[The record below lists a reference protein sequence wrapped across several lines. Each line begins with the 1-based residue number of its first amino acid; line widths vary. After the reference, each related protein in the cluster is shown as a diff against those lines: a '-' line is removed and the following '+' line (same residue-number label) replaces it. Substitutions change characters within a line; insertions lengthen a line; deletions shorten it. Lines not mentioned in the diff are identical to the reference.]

1 MKRIAVGL
9 FVSTLVGPALWPRPA
24 SAQEPSIAEA
34 LFRAGRQAMKVSDY
48 ETACAKFRESN
59 RLDPSPGTVLNL
71 GECEEK
77 LGHLA
82 AAWELYQRVVH
93 ALPPSDDRQRI
104 ARADADALESRVSR
118 VVLVASKSA
127 PPDMEILNGPVRL
140 TASSLTVPIPVD
152 PGQHELTVSAPGY
165 SPRVYRMTLAPGELR
180 SLVVAPGPRIADP
193 AAVRARRE
201 RALKWT
207 WGVTSLGIAG
217 STFAVAGVS
226 TVIVLRKKAIVDDPQ
241 HCDAT
246 RSCDTAGVDAGHT
259 GRAFS
264 LVATVSTG
272 VGLAALATG
281 AYLLLS
287 RPHSSEAYPEQHSGL
302 SLRLATLPLP
312 GGGGLS
318 LSSSY

>member
-1 MKRIAVGL
+1 MQRIVLGL
-9 FVSTLVGPALWPRPA
+9 FVSALIGAALWPRLA

-34 LFRAGRQAMKVSDY
+34 LFRAGRQAMKASDY

-59 RLDPSPGTVLNL
+59 RLDPSAGTQLNL

-82 AAWELYQRVVH
+82 AAWELYQRVVR
-93 ALPPSDDRQRI
+93 ALPPSDERQRI
-104 ARADADALESRVSR
+104 ARADADALEPRVSR

-127 PPDMEILNGPVRL
+127 PPDLEILNGAVRL

-152 PGQHELTVSAPGY
+152 PGRHEFTVAAPGY
-165 SPRVYRMTLAPGELR
+165 TPRVYRMRLAPGELR
-180 SLVVAPGPRIADP
+180 SLVVAPGPRIPDP
-193 AAVRARRE
+193 ESARARRE

-217 STFAVAGVS
+217 ATFAVAGVS
-226 TVIVLRKKAIVDDPQ
+226 TVIVLRKKAIVEDPQ
-241 HCDAT
+241 HCDAA
-246 RSCDTAGVDAGHT
+246 RLCDATGVDAGHT

-264 LVATVSTG
+264 LVATLSTG
-272 VGLAALATG
+272 VGLAALGTG

-287 RPHSSEAYPEQHSGL
+287 RPRTSEPGPEHGSSL
-302 SLRLATLPLP
+302 SLRVATLPLP